1 MQAFLGILFVI
12 VVLALI
18 FIVSF
23 IADLHDRVKE
33 LQKNPDL
40 YWLQRMRGLE
50 DDMRTCK
57 KLVVAME
64 SSIQTDITNLKAAV
78 EENKNVQENPL
89 SKLVIDELV
98 KQLTPPTNP
107 TT

>member
-1 MQAFLGILFVI
+1 
-12 VVLALI
+12 
-18 FIVSF
+18 
-23 IADLHDRVKE
+23 
-33 LQKNPDL
+33 
-40 YWLQRMRGLE
+40 MRGLE

-64 SSIQTDITNLKAAV
+64 SSIQTDITNLKAVV